1 MSPQAAEGR
10 SQHLEN
16 LRLLLEQVYGLTGYD
31 FRDYSLAVVA
41 RRVSDFMRGESL
53 VSMAALRDLT
63 LSDPRA
69 LGRLIDTLAARSSQL
84 FRDPDF
90 FAALVRDAAPLL
102 RTYPSIKVWNVGC
115 GTGEET
121 YSLAIALRQCEL
133 LERSLIYATELAPSA
148 LRQAREGSYPVGA
161 LAGAAERFAEA
172 GLRGRLNEHCTID
185 GPLVTFSKTLKNRI
199 VFMEH
204 SLATDGSLNEFHL
217 VVCRDLIPQFNRA
230 LQERVYGLIDASL
243 CPLGILALGRQHTL
257 GSAPLGLKL
266 RPLGD
271 SGCLYRLTP

>member
-10 SQHLEN
+10 AQHLES

-31 FRDYSLAVVA
+31 FRDYALAAVG
-41 RRVSDFMRGESL
+41 RRIAEFMRGESL
-53 VSMAALRDLT
+53 VTMEALRDLT
-63 LSDPRA
+63 LSDPKA
-69 LGRLIDTLAARSSQL
+69 LARLIDVLASRSSQL

-102 RTYPSIKVWNVGC
+102 RTYPSIKVWHVGC

-121 YSLAIALRQCEL
+121 YSLAIALRDGEL
-133 LERSLIYATELAPSA
+133 LERSLIYATDLSASA

-172 GLRGRLNEHCTID
+172 GLRGRLADHCAID
-185 GPLVTFSKTLKNRI
+185 GPLVTFSKTLKERM

-217 VVCRDLIPQFNRA
+217 VVCRDLIPQFNRT

-257 GSAPLGLKL
+257 GSSPLGLTL
-266 RPLGD
+266 RPLGE